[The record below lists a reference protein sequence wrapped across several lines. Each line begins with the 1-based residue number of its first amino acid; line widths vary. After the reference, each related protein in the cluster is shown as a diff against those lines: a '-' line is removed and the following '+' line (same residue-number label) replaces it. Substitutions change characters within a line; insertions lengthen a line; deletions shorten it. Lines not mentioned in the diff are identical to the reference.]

1 MTFDLLE
8 LQPIVE
14 QVAIQATRAAMQE
27 SLSFL
32 HSHPRSDL
40 AVDTSMRLPK
50 LNLPN
55 FDCNILK
62 WPEFWDVFES
72 SVDKRLAIR
81 EEYFVV
87 QLLWQFLGYPLKREL
102 FGGCYYP

>member
-1 MTFDLLE
+1 
-8 LQPIVE
+8 
-14 QVAIQATRAAMQE
+14 MQE

-55 FDCNILK
+55 FDGNILK
-62 WPEFWDVFES
+62 WSEFWDVFES
-72 SVDKRLAIR
+72 SVDKQNISDVAKFSYLRGILRGTAFMAISGISLTN
-81 EEYFVV
+81 ENYSVAV
-87 QLLWQFLGYPLKREL
+87 TILKKNLERRIL
-102 FGGCYYP
+102 

>member
-1 MTFDLLE
+1 
-8 LQPIVE
+8 
-14 QVAIQATRAAMQE
+14 MQE
-27 SLSFL
+27 SSSFS

-55 FDCNILK
+55 FDGNILK

-72 SVDKRLAIR
+72 SVDKQNISDVAKFNYL

-87 QLLWQFLGYPLKREL
+87 QLLWQFLGYPLQTRIIRWLLLSLKRNLERRIL
-102 FGGCYYP
+102 